1 MSTLLIQRIEAKAFK
16 AFKHLDFKLD
26 GRNLLVYGA
35 NGSGKS
41 SLYWT
46 LYTFLQSAQKEPAD
60 IAKYFDKDRPEH
72 LLNLNV
78 TDAERALAAITVT
91 FQNEDASICPAFT
104 LSLSQHG
111 TQSNAEIRKGC
122 LASDFVTYRILFN
135 FYHFRNSQP
144 IDLWPVFESEILAAC
159 RTTSGADLSGLWSYL
174 KGADPYGKVKQL
186 SERGA
191 AATKRYNEF
200 DELLKK
206 FKTALSDVLATIT
219 IEAQKFYDLHFKHAD
234 VSPIQFGV
242 VLRNL
247 DTLFDRAKHSFDP
260 PEIGF
265 EIRVGNDLLPR
276 PHTLLNEAKLTQ
288 LALSIRFGATFTHLH
303 DSPLKLLVLDDLL
316 ISIDME
322 NRMKVVEIFLSD
334 IFSEYQKVIL
344 THDLGFFNEF
354 RRRIGGQHIGWS
366 FQHFKNSSTQTG
378 STLRE
383 AKSDIQKAEDY
394 LHGQSLDEAA
404 TCLRKAADNSAKRL
418 REWLSKEKLPPGE
431 FFSLTENLRESKK
444 RLLLTIPKQLYE
456 KILKETPL
464 ELLQKLIPNSV
475 AELNAEAGLEAAERR
490 KINSKRGTLRKL
502 LTDTHWVAMENVRL
516 IDEVLA
522 TTERVLNP
530 GAHGGESPLYEAE
543 VQKALDLVRQ
553 LEALPQG

>member
-1 MSTLLIQRIEAKAFK
+1 MSTLRIQRIEAKAFK

-46 LYTFLQSAQKEPAD
+46 LYTFLQSAQKESAD
-60 IAKYFDKDRPEH
+60 VAKYFDKDRPEH

-91 FQNEDASICPAFT
+91 LQNEDASNCPAFT
-104 LSLSQHG
+104 LSLTQHG
-111 TQSNAEIRKGC
+111 TQANPDIRKGC

-144 IDLWPVFESEILAAC
+144 IDLWPVFESEILPAC
-159 RTTSGADLSGLWSYL
+159 RTTSVADMLGLWSYL
-174 KGADPYGKVKQL
+174 KDADPYGKVKQL
-186 SERGA
+186 SERGSA
-191 AATKRYNEF
+191 VTKRYDEF

-206 FKTALSDVLATIT
+206 FKTALAEVLATIT

-242 VLRNL
+242 LLRNP
-247 DTLFDRAKHSFDP
+247 DTLFDRTERSFDP
-260 PEIGF
+260 PIIGF
-265 EIRVGNDLLPR
+265 EIRVGNDPLPR

-288 LALSIRFGATFTHLH
+288 LALSVRFGATLAHLH
-303 DSPLKLLVLDDLL
+303 ESPLKLLVLDDLL

-322 NRMKVVEIFLSD
+322 NRMKVVEIILGDTFSD
-334 IFSEYQKVIL
+334 YQKVIL

-354 RRRIGGQHIGWS
+354 RRRIGSQHIGWS
-366 FQHFKNSSTQTG
+366 FQHFKNPSAQAG
-378 STLRE
+378 STLKE
-383 AKSDIQKAEDY
+383 AKSEIQKAEDY

-456 KILKETPL
+456 RVLKETPI

-475 AELNAEAGLEAAERR
+475 ADLDAEAGLEAAERG

-543 VQKALDLVRQ
+543 VTIALDLIKR
-553 LEALPQG
+553 LEQCCP